1 MDEQMMKEIEM
12 TEEEFLAQYDS
23 SQYEKPSVSVDI
35 LIFNRQGKGW
45 EVLLVKRKN
54 HPFQGKWA
62 LPGGFINMDENLED
76 TAYREL
82 MEETGLD
89 GRREKV
95 PLKQLGAYGDVGR
108 DPRGRTI
115 TIAYMAILEKAG
127 LTVKGA
133 DDAADARWFPIDNL
147 PPLAFDHDRILEDG
161 KRILAED

>member
-1 MDEQMMKEIEM
+1 MDEQTMREIEM
-12 TEEEFLAQYDS
+12 MEEEFLAQYDS
-23 SQYEKPSVSVDI
+23 SQYEKPSVTVDV
-35 LIFNRQGKGW
+35 LIFNRQEKGW
-45 EVLLVKRKN
+45 ELLLVKRKN

-89 GRREKV
+89 GRKEKI

-115 TIAYMAILEKAG
+115 TVVYVAILEKVD
-127 LTVKGA
+127 LIVKAA
-133 DDAADARWFPIDNL
+133 DDATDARWFPVDKL

-161 KRILAED
+161 KKILAEL